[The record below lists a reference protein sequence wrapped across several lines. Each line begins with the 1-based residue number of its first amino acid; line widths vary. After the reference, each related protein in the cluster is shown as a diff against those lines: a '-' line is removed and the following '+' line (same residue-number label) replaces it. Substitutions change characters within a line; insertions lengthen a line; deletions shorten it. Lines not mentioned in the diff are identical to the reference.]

1 MITCK
6 GIETLLNAPSTC
18 ILLLLLLSLFCELSE
33 LLHEKTPHFKLEAWN
48 GSLME
53 WRVIIIILSYMI
65 LQ

>member
-6 GIETLLNAPSTC
+6 SNETLLNAPSTC
-18 ILLLLLLSLFCELSE
+18 ILLLLLLLLLSLFCELSE
-33 LLHEKTPHFKLEAWN
+33 LLHVKTPHFKLEAWN

-53 WRVIIIILSYMI
+53 WRVILSYMI